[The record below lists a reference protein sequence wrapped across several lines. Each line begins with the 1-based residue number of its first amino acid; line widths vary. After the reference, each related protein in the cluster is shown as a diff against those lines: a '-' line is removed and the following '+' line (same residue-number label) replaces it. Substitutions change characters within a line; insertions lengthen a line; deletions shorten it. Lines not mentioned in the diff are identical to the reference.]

1 MAKKVMLSFPNE
13 FLREVDSIARQEQRS
28 RSELV
33 REALR
38 VYIALRQDSGYPG
51 INPMVRRA
59 LAVQDNLARS
69 SPGTGEDST
78 IDVRKWRETHK

>member
-13 FLREVDSIARQEQRS
+13 FLKEVDSIAQQEQRS

-38 VYIALRQDSGYPG
+38 VYIALRKDRTYPG
-51 INPMVRRA
+51 INPVVRRA
-59 LAVQDNLARS
+59 LAVQDNLARL

-78 IDVRKWRETHK
+78 VDVRKWRETHK